1 MACTVIY
8 PNPLK
13 PKPGRPPWHL
23 VKGQLD
29 GKPCRWHV
37 TIWYDVPQECLEVD
51 KILGIEQKNP
61 IKLVL
66 KSEQPRWLHDLIGQ
80 VIDPELDRERA
91 AIREVVPGGGISNVK
106 WQAVQE
112 R

>member
-13 PKPGRPPWHL
+13 PKPGRTPYL
-23 VKGQLD
+23 ITRGQLD
-29 GKPCRWHV
+29 GKPCCWHLTV
-37 TIWYDVPQECLEVD
+37 WYDVPVEALERD
-51 KILGIEQKNP
+51 DILGIVQKNP
-61 IKLVL
+61 TKLTL
-66 KSEQPRWLHDLIGQ
+66 KSDQPRWLQDLIGQ
-80 VIDPELDRERA
+80 VMDPELERERA
-91 AIREVVPGGGISNVK
+91 RVRELVPGGDLSNIK

>member
-1 MACTVIY
+1 MACVVVF
-8 PNPLK
+8 PNPFK
-13 PKPGRPPWHL
+13 PKPGRTPWHL

-29 GKPCRWHV
+29 GKPCCWHI
-37 TIWYDVPQECLEVD
+37 TIWYDVPEEALERD
-51 KILGIEQKNP
+51 DILGIVQKNP

-66 KSEQPRWLHDLIGQ
+66 KSDQPRWLQDLIGQ
-80 VIDPELDRERA
+80 VIDPELEREGARV
-91 AIREVVPGGGISNVK
+91 RELVPGGTLSNIK

>member
-37 TIWYDVPQECLEVD
+37 TIWYRIPDAALEADEV
-51 KILGIEQKNP
+51 NP
-61 IKLVL
+61 RRVTFKVA
-66 KSEQPRWLHDLIGQ
+66 KPAWLQDMVRE
-80 VIDPELDRERA
+80 VIDAHLQGEVA
-91 AIREVVPGGGISNVK
+91 ACGGVSDIRWS
-106 WQAVQE
+106 ATQE